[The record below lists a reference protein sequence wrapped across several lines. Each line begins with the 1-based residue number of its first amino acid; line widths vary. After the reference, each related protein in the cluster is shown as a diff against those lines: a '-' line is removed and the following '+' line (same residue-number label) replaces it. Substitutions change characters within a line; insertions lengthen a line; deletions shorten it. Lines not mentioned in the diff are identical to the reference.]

1 MSKCS
6 MSKKIESLRKQNE
19 EAAEPSQ
26 FEPVF
31 YVADL
36 KGNEISSEYEYDTM
50 GEAIE
55 QARELSEKNPGTP
68 YAVNFMCNVP
78 VLFNGELYD
87 EMDFENEHPGFDEKL
102 GTRARKRSVREQ
114 KGLKATIVG
123 GELEGTYDVEDLWK
137 YANGKTPA
145 STDGPLSRAILGN
158 QPILPGYLGP
168 MWNGDGLRYETPEV
182 YRQLSQ

>member
-19 EAAEPSQ
+19 EVAEPSQ

-78 VLFNGELYD
+78 VLFNGELYS
-87 EMDFENEHPGFDEKL
+87 EMDFEDEHPGFDEK
-102 GTRARKRSVREQ
+102 RKVHE
-114 KGLKATIVG
+114 GLKAVVCG
-123 GELEGTYDVEDLWK
+123 GDLEGTYDVEDLWQ
-137 YANGKTPA
+137 YSDGKSADYSDARKKGGLVP
-145 STDGPLSRAILGN
+145 RAELDN
-158 QPILPGYLGP
+158 QPTLPGYAGP
-168 MWNGDGLRYETPEV
+168 MWDGDGLRYETWAL
-182 YRQLSQ
+182 YDQLSR

>member
-19 EAAEPSQ
+19 ASARDFRPE
-26 FEPVF
+26 F
-31 YVADL
+31 YVADIH
-36 KGNEISSEYEYDTM
+36 GTQATDYGYDTYN
-50 GEAIE
+50 
-55 QARELSEKNPGTP
+55 QAVAAARALSKQNPGTP
-68 YAVNFMCNVP
+68 YTIDVAIGSPVICNGKVMDRDEYMAKHP
-78 VLFNGELYD
+78 EFN
-87 EMDFENEHPGFDEKL
+87 EKL

-114 KGLKATIVG
+114 KGLKATVVG
-123 GELEGTYDVEDLWK
+123 GELEGTYDVEALWK

-145 STDGPLSRAILGN
+145 SSDGPLSRAILGN